1 MEITDKQKKKIF
13 EELLMDEELH
23 EEAFGNREREHWGC
37 VSYGV
42 RKVVKILGL
51 YDEYETYKKN
61 ECERKK
67 LLR

>member
-1 MEITDKQKKKIF
+1 MEITEKQKKKIF

-23 EEAFGNREREHWGC
+23 EEACENWEKEHWGS

-51 YDEYETYKKN
+51 YDEYETYKKH
-61 ECERKK
+61 EFEQRS
-67 LLR
+67 L